1 MNCKI
6 CGAENSP
13 DAKFCR
19 ECGQKLDTAEIT
31 AAPKA
36 EAAICQNC
44 GTQNPINAQYCRQ
57 CGQSLGELEDSD
69 SIMKDVASIAS
80 EAASLGALFVKEA
93 GKAFSE
99 GIEAQA
105 ESRNDTI
112 CPFCGGEN
120 CQPMLKSTMDTT
132 YKNYK
137 WGSGCCGMLLLGP
150 FGLLCGLCGTGAK
163 IKTTNELWWTCLKCG
178 RQHLSLADALKKWDM
193 MMDALLAN
201 SVAIGF
207 FLMIIKLIAGW
218 FEWQLDTVL
227 MGIIPLASPIMEIY
241 EFGKEISE
249 DLGGN
254 ISSYL
259 SPEQKKACIWY
270 VVISIILIYG
280 IVWFGIPLLG
290 YILGE

>member
-6 CGAENSP
+6 CGAENPP

-31 AAPKA
+31 AAPKV

-44 GTQNPINAQYCRQ
+44 GTQNPIDAQYCRQ
-57 CGQSLGELEDSD
+57 CGQSLGKSEDSD

-93 GKAFSE
+93 GEAFSE
-99 GIEAQA
+99 VIEAQA

-120 CQPMLKSTMDTT
+120 CQTMLKSTMDTT

-150 FGLLCGLCGTGAK
+150 FGLLCGLCGTGV
-163 IKTTNELWWTCLKCG
+163 KTKTQNELWWTCLKCG
-178 RQHLSLADALKKWDM
+178 KQHLALADALKKWDM
-193 MMDALLAN
+193 MMGMVIAN
-201 SVAIGF
+201 SLTIGISF
-207 FLMIIKLIAGW
+207 MVMRLIAKW
-218 FEWQLDTVL
+218 LEWN
-227 MGIIPLASPIMEIY
+227 
-241 EFGKEISE
+241 F
-249 DLGGN
+249 
-254 ISSYL
+254 
-259 SPEQKKACIWY
+259 
-270 VVISIILIYG
+270 
-280 IVWFGIPLLG
+280 IVKPV
-290 YILGE
+290 EKR